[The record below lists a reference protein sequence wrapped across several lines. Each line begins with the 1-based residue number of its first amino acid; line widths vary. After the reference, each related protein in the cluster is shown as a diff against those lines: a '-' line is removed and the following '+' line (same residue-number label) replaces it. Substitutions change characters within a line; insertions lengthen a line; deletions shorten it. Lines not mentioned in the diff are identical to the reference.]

1 LFKVLLNRAG
11 SESGFDALAFAG
23 QCSTGHSRYTFTV
36 NHETSL
42 ITAFVKR
49 SKRDRYREIVSDSR
63 LRHKFTGQLAHFKDL
78 DPQYRLPIPSNKL
91 FVENIA
97 RELDKRHS
105 PKIVFA
111 ISEDPGLDQ
120 KEVLLVEALQQ
131 IVGRGMG
138 TILSCLPGR
147 LAFVETED
155 ERFILERHDPLEK
168 RELIRFV
175 VGRKDEDS
183 HVEQGVFQATARA
196 IELGTITGTDADE
209 LNSLR
214 AWFNENLEKPNSFGR
229 GKHSL
234 GICWFKVEASEHI
247 ARIWQMARILER
259 HGIYVKKIKTDK
271 PGYLVYE
278 DDSQVVAEPFR
289 KGTLSRK

>member
-1 LFKVLLNRAG
+1 
-11 SESGFDALAFAG
+11 
-23 QCSTGHSRYTFTV
+23 
-36 NHETSL
+36 
-42 ITAFVKR
+42 
-49 SKRDRYREIVSDSR
+49 
-63 LRHKFTGQLAHFKDL
+63 
-78 DPQYRLPIPSNKL
+78 
-91 FVENIA
+91 
-97 RELDKRHS
+97 LDKRHS
-105 PKIVFA
+105 PKVVFA
-111 ISEDPGLDQ
+111 ISEDPALDQ
-120 KEVLLVEALQQ
+120 KEVLLVHALQQ

-183 HVEQGVFQATARA
+183 HVEQGVFQAAARA
-196 IELGTITGTDADE
+196 IELGTITGTDADG

-214 AWFNENLEKPNSFGR
+214 TWFNENLEKPNSFGR

-234 GICWFKVEASEHI
+234 GISWFKVEASEHI
-247 ARIWQMARILER
+247 ARIWQMARLLER

-278 DDSQVVAEPFR
+278 DDWQVVAEPFR